1 MIKQIFF
8 LIFLMLF
15 SCSREQTKEATENS
29 FLPLNHQEPYTA
41 GTTYFGFNNYIE
53 YKAGNLPIIIVAPH
67 GGSITPFDI
76 PDRTYGT
83 MTVDSNTE
91 QLSVLIADSIK
102 ARFGKYPH
110 LIICRLKRTKLDA
123 NRDVDEAAQGNAIAS
138 HSWEEFHHYIEVAKT
153 KITQDYGNGLY
164 LDIHGHG
171 INPDGFYDLRI
182 WLGYLLTSEE
192 LDLPD
197 NILNSDNYKN
207 KSSIKMLAETSNSEF
222 IALIRGPLS
231 FGSLIEN
238 AGYASV
244 PSNINPSPQGS
255 RFFSGGYNTWRHGSK
270 NSGAID
276 AIQLELPK
284 IGIRNNQAE
293 WSAFSGKLTG
303 VLNQYFQEHYKINL
317 SQ

>member
-8 LIFLMLF
+8 LIFIIVL
-15 SCSREQTKEATENS
+15 SCSKEQPKEVGSS

-41 GTTYFGFNNYIE
+41 GKTYYGFNNYIE
-53 YKAGNLPIIIVAPH
+53 YIAGNLPIIIVAPH
-67 GGSITPFDI
+67 GGSITPSDI
-76 PDRTYGT
+76 PDRTFGT
-83 MTVDSNTE
+83 IALDTNTA
-91 QLSVLIADSIK
+91 QLSMVIADSIK
-102 ARFGKYPH
+102 ARFGKFPH

-123 NRDVDEAAQGNAIAS
+123 NRNIDEAAQGNAIAS
-138 HSWEEFHHYIEVAKT
+138 HSWEEFHHYIEAAKT

-182 WLGYLLTSEE
+182 WLGYLLTGEE

-207 KSSIKMLAETSNSEF
+207 KSSIKMLAETSRSDFFE
-222 IALIRGPLS
+222 LIRGSSS
-231 FGSLIEN
+231 FGSLLEN
-238 AGYASV
+238 SGYASV
-244 PSNINPSPQGS
+244 PSNISQSPQGS
-255 RFFSGGYNTWRHGSK
+255 RFFSGGYNTLRHGSK
-270 NSGAID
+270 NSGLID

-284 IGIRNNQAE
+284 TGIRNNQAE
-293 WSAFSGKLTG
+293 WSAFSGKLTD
-303 VLNQYFQEHYKINL
+303 VLNQYFEEHYEINL